1 MQSRRARSRG
11 ILPSTRITP
20 AAPSRCRCTR
30 RCCLSRLSGFP
41 PGVAGSDL
49 RAHFPKV
56 QCPVRAGTSAA
67 VRSAS
72 RPEENA
78 MHKTD
83 PMRKLLR
90 RRFRGLWLS
99 ADFRKLWASLTIT
112 SFGAQITNLAL
123 PLTAALLLNATPM
136 QMGILVALETLPFAL
151 VSLHAGVLLDRVRKL
166 PVIIV
171 ADIGRGIALL
181 AIPIAAWLGSLSI
194 EILFAVGFLCGVQ
207 NVVGGAAYQV
217 LLGQMAGRKRLV
229 EANAKTALGETSAAL
244 IGPGL
249 AGGLIHALTAPFAIA
264 LDAVT
269 FFVSALMLRRIVAR
283 NDVPNP
289 SAGAGIWNEI
299 GEGLKLVWQNR
310 TLWGLAWLA
319 GTWQFLHHMQIA
331 VLILFATREIG
342 LSAGAIGVAYAFG
355 GLGCVLASMSAQRL
369 SARFGIGPVIV
380 HGLILTAF
388 GWQAFGLIGGAQW
401 MATLALGG
409 AMLVFDFG
417 AVLYGINYLALRQ
430 AITPD
435 RLLGRMT
442 ATMRFVTVA
451 SAPLGSLVGGALA
464 TGIGLRA
471 TLLTVGVLGLVLSAA
486 AVLWSPVRRHHTLPA
501 PAAE

>member
-1 MQSRRARSRG
+1 
-11 ILPSTRITP
+11 
-20 AAPSRCRCTR
+20 
-30 RCCLSRLSGFP
+30 
-41 PGVAGSDL
+41 
-49 RAHFPKV
+49 
-56 QCPVRAGTSAA
+56 
-67 VRSAS
+67 
-72 RPEENA
+72 

-171 ADIGRGIALL
+171 ADLGRGIALL

-217 LLGQMAGRKRLV
+217 LLAQMAGRKRLV
-229 EANAKTALGETSAAL
+229 EANAKVALGETSAAL

-269 FFVSALMLRRIVAR
+269 FFVSALMLRRLEATSDVAH
-283 NDVPNP
+283 VK
-289 SAGAGIWNEI
+289 GAASMWREI
-299 GEGLKLVWQNR
+299 GEGLKLVWENR

-319 GTWQFLHHMQIA
+319 GSWQFLHHMQIA
-331 VLILFATREIG
+331 VLILFATRDLG
-342 LSAGAIGVAYAFG
+342 LSAGAIGLAFACG
-355 GLGCVLASMSAQRL
+355 GAGCFLASATAQHLSERL
-369 SARFGIGPVIV
+369 GIGNVIV

-388 GWQAFGLIGGAQW
+388 GWQAFG
-401 MATLALGG
+401 
-409 AMLVFDFG
+409 
-417 AVLYGINYLALRQ
+417 
-430 AITPD
+430 
-435 RLLGRMT
+435 
-442 ATMRFVTVA
+442 
-451 SAPLGSLVGGALA
+451 
-464 TGIGLRA
+464 
-471 TLLTVGVLGLVLSAA
+471 
-486 AVLWSPVRRHHTLPA
+486 
-501 PAAE
+501 